1 VYSPARHYLPLGEI
15 TDRLM
20 GDNLWTQVAYAK
32 AVMAAKPESRW
43 ASVNANHMLPSGSS
57 LFHPHLQG
65 IVDPEP
71 TTVQRGLAGV
81 PAARFAAYLDAE
93 RRCGERHLG
102 RIGRVEWLV
111 SFAPIA
117 PAEVRAFVSGVASP
131 AELDDESI
139 AELAH
144 GLVHTLNGYAEMG
157 YESFN
162 LATYGAPPGTNGYSL
177 NLRIA
182 CRSNL
187 GPHYRSD
194 STFLERL
201 HWEGARGGGGA
212 TPPPVRGLAPA
223 AHVVDPE
230 RSDFTGFD
238 RAHLLGFVRPRQVGE
253 QVRPATAPNAIE
265 AAVEFAH
272 QGARAVQTVLAGP
285 SRQVVVPLQA
295 RGQPALA
302 RAVKPPLGLVCRVH
316 SVKAPAR
323 ARLVEALPIPHDH
336 DDRAVPGEHVG
347 DPVDDGSGIAHMMQ

>member
-1 VYSPARHYLPLGEI
+1 MELERRRLTAEMIAPDTGESIRTTIEVRIDPLTWHSSRILPDRGLMPASDFDLEGFARENRARCPFCPERIESLTPKLPAAIHPLGRITRGEAVLFPNLHAYSPHSCVSVYSPARHYLPLGEI

-144 GLVHTLNGYAEMG
+144 GLVLTLNGYAEMG

-201 HWEGARGGGGA
+201 HWEGAID
-212 TPPPVRGLAPA
+212 PAPEA
-223 AHVVDPE
+223 VAE
-230 RSDFTGFD
+230 R
-238 RAHLLGFVRPRQVGE
+238 LRPR
-253 QVRPATAPNAIE
+253 
-265 AAVEFAH
+265 FA
-272 QGARAVQTVLAGP
+272 G
-285 SRQVVVPLQA
+285 
-295 RGQPALA
+295 
-302 RAVKPPLGLVCRVH
+302 
-316 SVKAPAR
+316 
-323 ARLVEALPIPHDH
+323 
-336 DDRAVPGEHVG
+336 
-347 DPVDDGSGIAHMMQ
+347 